1 MSEVNGHS
9 RRLGMFAVGAAAIL
23 TAVLS
28 LQLFIFKNIV
38 DTRIAELRA
47 DLAERAR
54 IEAATVGAGV
64 ADMAAMQRQMNTL
77 SERLERHLEQF
88 NQTAR

>member
-1 MSEVNGHS
+1 MTDGNGNV
-9 RRLGMFAVGAAAIL
+9 RLGRFALGAAAIL

-54 IEAATVGAGV
+54 SEAATVGAGA
-64 ADMAAMQRQMNTL
+64 ADMAALKLQMNAMND
-77 SERLERHLEQF
+77 RLERHLEQF
-88 NQTAR
+88 NQATR